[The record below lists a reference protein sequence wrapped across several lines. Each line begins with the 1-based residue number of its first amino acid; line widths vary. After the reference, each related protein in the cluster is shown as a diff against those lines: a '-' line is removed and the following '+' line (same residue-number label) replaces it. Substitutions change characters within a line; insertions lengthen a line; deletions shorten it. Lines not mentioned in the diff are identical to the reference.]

1 MNEKFLNMSLPIL
14 RANKFNPINYAVI
27 NGYVDVNLGAVP
39 PKIGNNVAVS
49 GGPLKQA
56 IQSFLVGVSDSALS
70 VYRVFKGLSP
80 DIVVSSI
87 EIYNDA
93 MSGATSV
100 DCGAWGVLDY
110 DNVGAAINATCFAS
124 AVDIH
129 NGNPVTTGPARLD
142 TALSIANR
150 ENPAYLVYGDAQY
163 PAKHPAWDLA
173 LRFNNAPVQGGNV
186 CVKMAYVQL

>member
-1 MNEKFLNMSLPIL
+1 MEKFLNSSLPVVK
-14 RANKFNPINYAVI
+14 ASKFMPFYFAVI

-39 PKIGNNVAVS
+39 PELGNNVQVL
-49 GGPLKQA
+49 GGELKQA
-56 IQSFLVGVSDSALS
+56 IQSFTVAATDSALS

-100 DCGAWGVLDY
+100 DVGAWGVLDY

-129 NGNPVTTGPARLD
+129 LGNPVTTGAARLD

-150 ENPAYLVYGDAQY
+150 ENPAWTVYGDTQY

-173 LRFNNAPVQGGNV
+173 LRFNNAPVQAGNV
-186 CVKMAYVQL
+186 CVKLSYVQL

>member
-1 MNEKFLNMSLPIL
+1 M
-14 RANKFNPINYAVI
+14 AVI
-27 NGYVDVNLGAVP
+27 NGYVDANLGAVP
-39 PKIGNNVAVS
+39 PKIGSNVQVLGGVAKIAV
-49 GGPLKQA
+49 
-56 IQSFLVGVSDSALS
+56 QSFAIASTDSAGS

-80 DIVVSSI
+80 DIVISSI
-87 EIYNDA
+87 SIFNDA

-129 NGNPVTTGPARLD
+129 SGSPVTGSAASIF
-142 TALSIANR
+142 TAVSIANR
-150 ENPAYLVYGDAQY
+150 ENPVYLIYGDAQY

-173 LRFNNAPVQGGNV
+173 LRFNNAPVQAGNV
-186 CVKMAYVQL
+186 SVKLEYMQM